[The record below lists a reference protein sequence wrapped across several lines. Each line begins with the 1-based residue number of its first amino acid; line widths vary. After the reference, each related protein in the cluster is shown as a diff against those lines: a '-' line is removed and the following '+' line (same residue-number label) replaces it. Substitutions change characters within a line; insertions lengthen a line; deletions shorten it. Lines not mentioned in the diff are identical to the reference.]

1 MMGNLENQNKIGL
14 GMAYRFNNFKNKQ
27 IMKQAQNYEALEKML
42 KHVKS
47 LIKRRDK
54 LYKIDTSKQQIL
66 NLKEEQ
72 QPLET
77 FDDGNQIPI
86 IDLPFED

>member
-1 MMGNLENQNKIGL
+1 MVSNLENQNKIGL

-27 IMKQAQNYEALEKML
+27 IMKQAQNYDTLDKML

-54 LYKIDTSKQQIL
+54 LYKIETSEK
-66 NLKEEQ
+66 
-72 QPLET
+72 
-77 FDDGNQIPI
+77 
-86 IDLPFED
+86 